1 MKNENKSKFS
11 EHNFILF
18 DLDTNQNTSPDSW
31 LWCKLNI
38 TTLRQEYRKLL
49 EKENQKEIAN
59 LIAQKLRC
67 GRSTIE
73 KHLIV
78 FKRAEKECS
87 VPIQV
92 VKELIQFIDPKLK
105 NKINSEITSLFYTN
119 YKSRPIKAVHLLSLE
134 LAEIAGAFA
143 ADGYFHESEKDY
155 YLKITEGYKETVIA
169 LADKLKQ
176 VFDYEPRFTFADN
189 AWNLW
194 IKNKVICQY
203 FKYIFCFK
211 PGKKS
216 DTVCMPDIIKQSDF
230 RIQKAFVR
238 GVFTFDGCIKTNGN
252 IALST
257 KSKLL
262 MDDVVRILEAE
273 NVSYQLNF
281 NEKKNFWNLE
291 SNSGRDSKLLIQW
304 KEFFFQDSIKY
315 KRIQFFLGELKDNH
329 SLAELFPQHHHS
341 KITSKQLYDLLRK
354 ANKVEIEDLAQLLKM
369 NNIQIANTTLYKY
382 LHILEKANLIR
393 KDTYQIKTSKNAFSK
408 TIYSIVEEDVISTKQ
423 NSKN

>member
-49 EKENQKEIAN
+49 EKENQKEIAR
-59 LIAQKLRC
+59 LIAQRLQC

-78 FKRAEKECS
+78 LKRAEKECS
-87 VPIQV
+87 IPITV
-92 VKELIQFIDPKLK
+92 VNELIQHIGPKLK
-105 NKINSEITSLFYTN
+105 DRINLDITSLFYTN
-119 YKSRPIKAVHLLSLE
+119 YKSRPIKAVHLLSVE
-134 LAEIAGAFA
+134 LAEIMGAFA
-143 ADGYFHESEKDY
+143 ADGYFHESENDY

-194 IKNKVICQY
+194 IKNKVIGQY
-203 FKYIFCFK
+203 FKHIFGFK

-216 DTVCMPDIIKQSDF
+216 GTVCMPNRIKESDSEL
-230 RIQKAFVR
+230 QKAFVR

-315 KRIQFFLGELKDNH
+315 KRIQFFLGELNYF
-329 SLAELFPQHHHS
+329 SLEEPFPQHHHS
-341 KITSKQLYDLLRK
+341 KITSKQLYGLLRK